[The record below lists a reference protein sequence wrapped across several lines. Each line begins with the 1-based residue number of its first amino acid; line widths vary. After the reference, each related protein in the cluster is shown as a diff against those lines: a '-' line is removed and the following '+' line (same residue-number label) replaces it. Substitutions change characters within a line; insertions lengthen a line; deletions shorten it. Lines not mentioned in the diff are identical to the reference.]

1 MVNFMARVF
10 ILIILYLV
18 LFQNKILANNLF
30 PDDSYSKNVMFV
42 EAGGN
47 GLGFSLNY
55 EGFYSRKVGVRLGVG
70 SLLLY
75 GLSFPVMLN
84 YYVGEDNNKLELGA
98 GIVRFN
104 GGADS
109 IFGDEA
115 TTLLGV
121 TIGLR
126 HQKQFRGVVVRVSF
140 TPLYNPEKDRLIPF
154 GGLSV
159 GFTF

>member
-1 MVNFMARVF
+1 MSRVV
-10 ILIILYLV
+10 ILLILFLV
-18 LFQNKILANNLF
+18 ILQNKILGNGLL
-30 PDDSYSKNVMFV
+30 PDDDGYSKNVMFV

-55 EGFYSRKVGVRLGVG
+55 EGFFSRKVGIRLGVG
-70 SLLLY
+70 SLLIY

-84 YYVGEDNNKLELGA
+84 YYVGKDNNKLELGA

-104 GGADS
+104 GGADDS

-115 TTLLGV
+115 TTLLGF

-126 HQKQFRGVVVRVSF
+126 HQKQFKGVVVRVSF
-140 TPLYNPEKDRLIPF
+140 TPLYNPEKDRFIPF